1 MGNRL
6 LFLAWFPLLFI
17 LASCIPAT
25 VNPEVADEPQS
36 TPTIASFFAVGEGIE
51 VIVALPVG
59 NSEGIP
65 TVSSLFSARQTATP
79 APRPSS
85 TPLPTVTPR
94 QSPLEQTGVFTATVF
109 DDALNDNWDIVEQ
122 TGATIDIN
130 SDDRVFHGRRSIA
143 YTPDSAFSTLF
154 FAVKPTATTVYPLQQ
169 VLGISLWLNGG
180 DDYIELDQLAIAVI
194 GSNEYTY
201 WVADDNSVDFPPG
214 ESFSETRLYFLGLN
228 RSIPPE
234 TWVEIYLPFDLLIYD
249 PEYSNV
255 VGFYLKNDADFTNTV
270 YVDKVSLVMLE
281 DVDDTISAAEI
292 IVPTPT
298 PTAPLPVE
306 PEITPT
312 ATMTVAPTITATAS
326 PTLTPE
332 TETCIVSPPPGWE
345 LYTTQ
350 SGDNI
355 SNLAFERGESA
366 QRVIDV
372 NCLETSNVL
381 SIGQSLWLPPLL
393 SQEESEP

>member
-1 MGNRL
+1 MRNRL
-6 LFLAWFPLLFI
+6 IFLAWFPLLFV
-17 LASCIPAT
+17 LAGCIPGT
-25 VNPEVADEPQS
+25 LSTEVAMEPQA
-36 TPTIASFFAVGEGIE
+36 TPTIASFFLAREGIE
-51 VIVALPVG
+51 AIVAPPVG

-65 TVSSLFSARQTATP
+65 TVSSLFSARETPTP
-79 APRPSS
+79 ASRPSS
-85 TPLPTVTPR
+85 PPLPTLTPR

-122 TGATIDIN
+122 AGATIDIN

-154 FAVKPTATTVYPLQQ
+154 FVVNPTATTVYPLQQ

-201 WVADDNSVDFPPG
+201 WVADDNSVDFPQG
-214 ESFSETRLYFLGLN
+214 EAFSETRLYFLGLN

-234 TWVEIYLPFDLLIYD
+234 TWVEIYLPLDALIYD

-270 YVDKVSLVMLE
+270 YVDTVSLVMLK
-281 DVDDTISAAEI
+281 DVDDTIPAAEI
-292 IVPTPT
+292 MVPPTPT
-298 PTAPLPVE
+298 PTPIAPLPVE
-306 PEITPT
+306 PETVPT

-326 PTLTPE
+326 PTLTPGP
-332 TETCIVSPPPGWE
+332 ETCVVSPPPGWE
-345 LYTTQ
+345 LYTIQ

-366 QRVIDV
+366 QRVIGV
-372 NCLETSNVL
+372 NCLESSAVI
-381 SIGQSLWLPPLL
+381 SIGQSLWLPPL
-393 SQEESEP
+393 P